1 MDIAH
6 ETISVIDFKC
16 MEAISRRSDTAS
28 QPVNAMR
35 VLADATLA
43 TARRLD
49 VTNREL
55 ARILGISE
63 ASVSR
68 LSRGRTLRPDS
79 REAELAA
86 LFVRLFRSL
95 DALVGGDEAQAQ
107 AWYRA
112 GNRHVGGV
120 PADRVQTVE
129 GLVDVVRYLDA
140 MRGKL

>member
-1 MDIAH
+1 MSLLA
-6 ETISVIDFKC
+6 
-16 MEAISRRSDTAS
+16 SRRAS
-28 QPVNAMR
+28 AREPEAALQ
-35 VLADATLA
+35 VLAGAALA
-43 TARRLD
+43 AARYLR
-49 VTNREL
+49 VPNREL

-68 LSRGRTLRPDS
+68 LSRGRVLRPDS
-79 REAELAA
+79 REAETAA

-95 DALVGGDEAQAQ
+95 DAMTGGDEAKAQ

-112 GNRHVGGV
+112 GNRHLGGV
-120 PADRVQTVE
+120 PAERVQTVE

>member
-1 MDIAH
+1 MTRPDPARPARAAVP
-6 ETISVIDFKC
+6 EQ
-16 MEAISRRSDTAS
+16 ALLL
-28 QPVNAMR
+28 
-35 VLADATLA
+35 LAGATLA
-43 TARRLD
+43 AAGRLG
-49 VTNREL
+49 VSNREL

-68 LSRGRTLRPDS
+68 LSRGRTLRADS
-79 REAELAA
+79 REAETAA

-95 DALVGGDEAQAQ
+95 DAMTGGDEGQAR

-120 PADRVQTVE
+120 PAERVRTVE

>member
-1 MDIAH
+1 MKAVSIEQNLAPRP
-6 ETISVIDFKC
+6 ES
-16 MEAISRRSDTAS
+16 
-28 QPVNAMR
+28 AMQ

-43 TARRLD
+43 AAHRLG
-49 VTNREL
+49 VPNREL

-68 LSRGRTLRPDS
+68 LSRGRTLRGDS
-79 REAELAA
+79 REAETAA

-95 DALVGGDEAQAQ
+95 DTLTGGDETQAQ

-120 PADRVQTVE
+120 PADRVQTLE

>member
-1 MDIAH
+1 
-6 ETISVIDFKC
+6 
-16 MEAISRRSDTAS
+16 MEAVSNRADLAAEPDR
-28 QPVNAMR
+28 AMR
-35 VLADATLA
+35 VLAGAALVA
-43 TARRLD
+43 ARRLE
-49 VTNREL
+49 VPNREL

-68 LSRGRTLRPDS
+68 LSRGRTLRPES
-79 REAELAA
+79 REAEMAA

-95 DALVGGDEAQAQ
+95 DAMTGGDEAQAKG
-107 AWYRA
+107 WYRA

-120 PADRVQTVE
+120 PAERVLTVE

>member
-1 MDIAH
+1 MSAV
-6 ETISVIDFKC
+6 S
-16 MEAISRRSDTAS
+16 SRPAQRPDSDS
-28 QPVNAMR
+28 AMR
-35 VLADATLA
+35 VLGQAILA
-43 TARRLD
+43 AAGRLD
-49 VTNREL
+49 VSNREL

-68 LSRGRTLRPDS
+68 LSRGRMLRPDS
-79 REAELAA
+79 REAETAA

-95 DALVGGDEAQAQ
+95 DAITGGNEAQAQ

-112 GNRHVGGV
+112 SNRHVGGV

>member
-1 MDIAH
+1 MN
-6 ETISVIDFKC
+6 
-16 MEAISRRSDTAS
+16 RSDTVRSTRAAAPD
-28 QPVNAMR
+28 QALQ
-35 VLADATLA
+35 VLAGATLA
-43 TARRLD
+43 AAGCLG
-49 VTNREL
+49 VSNREL

-68 LSRGRTLRPDS
+68 LSRGRMLRADS
-79 REAELAA
+79 REAETAA

-95 DALVGGDEAQAQ
+95 DAMTGGDEERAR

-120 PADRVQTVE
+120 PAERVRTVE

-140 MRGKL
+140 MRGTL

>member
-1 MDIAH
+1 MKVA
-6 ETISVIDFKC
+6 V
-16 MEAISRRSDTAS
+16 TAG
-28 QPVNAMR
+28 PRADAPGRAMQ
-35 VLADATLA
+35 VLAGAALA
-43 TARRLD
+43 AARQLG
-49 VTNREL
+49 VPNREL

-68 LSRGRTLRPDS
+68 LSRGRTLRADS
-79 REAELAA
+79 REAETAA

-95 DALVGGDEAQAQ
+95 DAMTGGDEAKAQ

-120 PADRVQTVE
+120 PAERVQTVE

>member
-1 MDIAH
+1 MD
-6 ETISVIDFKC
+6 SV
-16 MEAISRRSDTAS
+16 SRRRAVAAAPE
-28 QPVNAMR
+28 QAME
-35 VLADATLA
+35 VLGTATLA
-43 TARRLD
+43 AARRLG
-49 VTNREL
+49 VPNREL

-68 LSRGRTLRPDS
+68 LSRGRSLRATS
-79 REAELAA
+79 REAETAA

-95 DALVGGDEAQAQ
+95 DAITGGDERQAQ

-112 GNRHVGGV
+112 RNTHVGGV

>member
-1 MDIAH
+1 MKAV
-6 ETISVIDFKC
+6 S
-16 MEAISRRSDTAS
+16 S
-28 QPVNAMR
+28 QRNLAAGPESAMQ

-43 TARRLD
+43 AAHRLG
-49 VTNREL
+49 VPNREL

-68 LSRGRTLRPDS
+68 LSRGRTLRGDS
-79 REAELAA
+79 REAETAA

-95 DALVGGDEAQAQ
+95 DTLTGGNETQAQ

-112 GNRHVGGV
+112 GNLHVGGV
-120 PADRVQTVE
+120 PAERVQTVE

>member
-1 MDIAH
+1 
-6 ETISVIDFKC
+6 
-16 MEAISRRSDTAS
+16 
-28 QPVNAMR
+28 MR

-43 TARRLD
+43 AAHRLG
-49 VTNREL
+49 VSNREL

-68 LSRGRTLRPDS
+68 LSRGRLLRADG
-79 REAELAA
+79 REAEMAA

-95 DALVGGDEAQAQ
+95 DAVMGGDEARAQ

-112 GNRHVGGV
+112 GNRHVGGI
-120 PADRVQTVE
+120 PGDRVQTVE

>member
-1 MDIAH
+1 M
-6 ETISVIDFKC
+6 
-16 MEAISRRSDTAS
+16 
-28 QPVNAMR
+28 Q
-35 VLADATLA
+35 VLAGATLA
-43 TARRLD
+43 AARHLG
-49 VTNREL
+49 VPNREL

-79 REAELAA
+79 REAETAA

-95 DALVGGDEAQAQ
+95 DAITGGDEAQAQ
-107 AWYRA
+107 AWYRG
-112 GNRHVGGV
+112 GNHHVGGV
-120 PADRVQTVE
+120 PAERVQTVE

>member
-1 MDIAH
+1 MQI
-6 ETISVIDFKC
+6 
-16 MEAISRRSDTAS
+16 
-28 QPVNAMR
+28 
-35 VLADATLA
+35 LGDATLA
-43 TARRLD
+43 AARRL
-49 VTNREL
+49 VVSNREL

-68 LSRGRTLRPDS
+68 LSHGRTLRANS
-79 REAELAA
+79 REAETAA

-95 DALVGGDEAQAQ
+95 DALMGGNEVQAQ

-112 GNRHVGGV
+112 GNQHIGGV
-120 PADRVQTVE
+120 PAERVQTLE

>member
-1 MDIAH
+1 MKAVSIEQTLAPRP
-6 ETISVIDFKC
+6 EST
-16 MEAISRRSDTAS
+16 M
-28 QPVNAMR
+28 Q
-35 VLADATLA
+35 VLADAALA
-43 TARRLD
+43 AARRLG
-49 VTNREL
+49 VPNREL

-79 REAELAA
+79 REAEMAA

-95 DALVGGDEAQAQ
+95 DTMTGGDETQAQ

>member
-1 MDIAH
+1 
-6 ETISVIDFKC
+6 
-16 MEAISRRSDTAS
+16 MEAVSVRRGPA
-28 QPVNAMR
+28 PHPEGAMR

-43 TARRLD
+43 AAQRLG
-49 VTNREL
+49 VPNREL

-68 LSRGRTLRPDS
+68 LSRGRALRADS
-79 REAELAA
+79 REAETAA

-95 DALVGGDEAQAQ
+95 DALMSGDERQAQ
-107 AWYRA
+107 AWYRG

>member
-1 MDIAH
+1 
-6 ETISVIDFKC
+6 
-16 MEAISRRSDTAS
+16 MEALTKRTDPAAE
-28 QPVNAMR
+28 PGGAMR
-35 VLADATLA
+35 VLAGAALVA
-43 TARRLD
+43 ARRLQ
-49 VTNREL
+49 VPNREL

-68 LSRGRTLRPDS
+68 LSRGRLLRPDS
-79 REAELAA
+79 REAETAA

-95 DALVGGDEAQAQ
+95 DAMTGGDEAQATG
-107 AWYRA
+107 WYRA

-120 PADRVQTVE
+120 PGDRAQTLE

>member
-1 MDIAH
+1 
-6 ETISVIDFKC
+6 
-16 MEAISRRSDTAS
+16 
-28 QPVNAMR
+28 MR
-35 VLADATLA
+35 VLAEATLA
-43 TARRLD
+43 AAHRLG
-49 VTNREL
+49 VPNRAL

-79 REAELAA
+79 REAETAA
-86 LFVRLFRSL
+86 LFVRLFRAL
-95 DALVGGDEAQAQ
+95 DTLTGGNETQAQ

-112 GNRHVGGV
+112 GNRHIGGV
-120 PADRVQTVE
+120 PADRVQTLE

>member
-1 MDIAH
+1 
-6 ETISVIDFKC
+6 
-16 MEAISRRSDTAS
+16 MEAVSPRRNPADRPES
-28 QPVNAMR
+28 AML
-35 VLADATLA
+35 VLAEATLA
-43 TARRLD
+43 AAHRLG
-49 VTNREL
+49 VPNREL

-68 LSRGRTLRPDS
+68 LSRGRMLRSDS
-79 REAELAA
+79 REAETAA

-95 DALVGGDEAQAQ
+95 DTATGGNEAQAQ